1 MVLMRYLPKSANAS
15 TNCWTKKLMID
26 FWLAAGLLLLVAL
39 SFLLIPVLRVR
50 RAQREEDRTALNVA
64 LYQERVAELQTQ
76 QSEGVLN
83 AAQLDTGRAEAAREL
98 LADTE
103 GVEKP
108 RESRLGK
115 PLPLLAAVLVPVL
128 GLGLY
133 LHYGA
138 IDKVELTREFAQPPV
153 SLADMTQR
161 LERAAA
167 AQPDSAEGLYFLGRA
182 YMAQDR
188 SADAAK
194 VFERAVAL
202 AGRQPELLGQWA
214 QAQYFANNKQWSP
227 QLQALTDEALKLDP
241 KEVTSLGLLGIA
253 AFEGQRYQEAIDYW
267 NRLLALL
274 PEKDNSRAALQGGID
289 RAAEKLKE
297 GGAAVAPTAK
307 TAVMKVRVDLAAD
320 VKARALPT
328 DSVFIFAR
336 AVSGPPAPLAAKRVT
351 VADLPVT
358 VELGDADAMMP
369 QLKLSNF
376 PEVQLVARISRAGQ
390 PTAGEWIGRSQPLA
404 SSTTATQQLTID
416 SPDK

>member
-1 MVLMRYLPKSANAS
+1 
-15 TNCWTKKLMID
+15 MID
-26 FWLAAGLLLLVAL
+26 FWLAAGLLLLIAL
-39 SFLLIPVLRVR
+39 SFLLIPVLRGR

-76 QSEGVLN
+76 QTEGVLD
-83 AAQLDTGRAEAAREL
+83 AAQLDSGRAEAAREL

-115 PLPLLAAVLVPVL
+115 PLPLLAAFLVPVL
-128 GLGLY
+128 GVALY

-138 IDKVELTREFAQPPV
+138 SDKVELTREFSQPPV
-153 SLADMTQR
+153 SMEDMTRR

-167 AQPDSAEGLYFLGRA
+167 AQPDSPEGLYFLGRA

-194 VFERAVAL
+194 IFERTVAL

-214 QAQYFANNKQWSP
+214 QAQYFADNKQWSP
-227 QLQALTDEALKLDP
+227 KVQALTDEALKLDP

-267 NRLLALL
+267 NRLLAQL
-274 PEKDNSRAALQGGID
+274 PPDDNSRAALQGGID

-297 GGAAVAPTAK
+297 SGGSVAPVKAEK
-307 TAVMKVRVDLAAD
+307 QMQVRVDLAAD
-320 VKARALPT
+320 VKAKALPT

-336 AVSGPPAPLAAKRVT
+336 AVKGPPAPLAAKRVT
-351 VADLPVT
+351 VADLPIT
-358 VELGDADAMMP
+358 VELGDSDAMMP

-376 PEVQLVARISRAGQ
+376 PEVQLVARISRAGA

-404 SSTTATQQLTID
+404 SSTTALQQLTID
-416 SPDK
+416 SPDQ